1 MIKRIEPEVTDKFR
15 KDPDQ
20 ENFLARLNHILA
32 PHQEEDYIENLP
44 ERFPTVHVIGAPR
57 SGTTLLTQ
65 VLAAHTNIGYINNLI
80 AAFWKAPVYGI
91 RLSAQVVPRN
101 TGSSYQS
108 EFGRT
113 KGIHEPH
120 EFGYFWSELLDYQEM
135 REPEE
140 EKNIDWEHVR
150 LIFTNMTRAYGGPI
164 LFKSLLLAWHIPQMQ
179 MTLPKTCWLHIR
191 RDPIQNSLSLLRFR
205 HQFLGSVEKWGSL
218 KPKEYEWLANKPYWE
233 QVAGQVYFL
242 EKRYREQLKQIPKEN
257 ILSLTYEELC
267 NSPGEAIKNALR
279 VINRQGAS
287 VSLSSSPPDRFK
299 IQKYDLHNEPDSD
312 KIMTAW
318 VKLNQEFGQLD

>member
-1 MIKRIEPEVTDKFR
+1 MIKRIEPEVTDRFR

-20 ENFLARLNHILA
+20 ENFLARLNQILA

-44 ERFPTVHVIGAPR
+44 ECFPTVHVIGVPR

-91 RLSAQVVPRN
+91 RLSAQVLPRN
-101 TGSSYQS
+101 IGSSYQS

-113 KGIHEPH
+113 KGIQEPH

-135 REPEE
+135 REPEG
-140 EKNIDWEHVR
+140 EKNIDWERVR

-164 LFKSLLLAWHIPQMQ
+164 VFKSLLLAWHIPQMQ
-179 MTLPKTCWLHIR
+179 QTLPKTCWLHIR

-205 HQFLGSVEKWGSL
+205 NQFLGSVEKWGSL
-218 KPKEYEWLANKPYWE
+218 KPKEYQWLVDKPYWE

-242 EKRYREQLKQIPKEN
+242 ERRYREQLRRIPKEN
-257 ILSLTYEELC
+257 VLSLTYEELC

-279 VINRQGAS
+279 MINRQGAS
-287 VSLSSSPPDRFK
+287 VSLSSSPPDRFE

-318 VKLNQEFGQLD
+318 VKFNQEFGQLD